1 MAGVLTVSLGGC
13 ALPRI
18 EAAVVDFQKAI
29 DPLPK
34 STSTSSTSAR
44 PGASA
49 APGAPAAGV
58 PAAPVDPATVTAAQ
72 LAKNLETAVKG
83 TTSVHIVVAGVVNGQ
98 KANLDFAGR
107 TDGTEYSFSFSLG
120 AQSLTLVQ
128 ADGRRLREGQFG
140 FLEEHQTAQYQP
152 GRQQMG
158 EAQPDQREV
167 HVR

>member
-1 MAGVLTVSLGGC
+1 MPRAGGVWP
-13 ALPRI
+13 PRDGL
-18 EAAVVDFQKAI
+18 V
-29 DPLPK
+29 PN
-34 STSTSSTSAR
+34 SR
-44 PGASA
+44 G
-49 APGAPAAGV
+49 APGAPAR
-58 PAAPVDPATVTAAQ
+58 VTAGQ
-72 LAKNLETAVKG
+72 LAKTLETAVKG

-128 ADGRRLREGQFG
+128 VDGRRLREGQFG